1 MRSSSPSED
10 LGNAYGDYPLP
21 IGAGQTVSQPYI
33 VAAMIAALELR
44 PTDRVLEVGTGTG
57 YEAAIL
63 GELAA
68 EVWTIERHA
77 ELAMKAR
84 EILARLGYV
93 NVHVVVG
100 DGSVGLPQHAP
111 FDKILV
117 AAAAPK
123 IPESL
128 VAQLADGGR
137 LVVPVGNRFE
147 QQVQVVRK
155 VGPEI
160 CRDLARALPLCAA
173 GWGRRMGAVEAGPLA
188 IGNWHLATSVA
199 SHGCLAPVNVPTG
212 ADESAGSILSA
223 PESAGRGDNADRRQ
237 HKSEVPVARL
247 SVSKVMEVT
256 TSAISRNTSPRS
268 KRSARRLARSHFRL
282 QAARFVLDVL
292 LLIAILVNLFV
303 EVFLHL
309 LGAFGLGVLQRS
321 EHSSSASRL
330 LRRMFFAW

>member
-1 MRSSSPSED
+1 MNGHETPERQRARMVEEQLRARGIREPRLLAAMGKVPREEFVAHED
-10 LGNAYGDYPLP
+10 MANAYGDYPLP

-33 VAAMIAALELR
+33 VAAMVAALELR

-84 EILARLGYV
+84 EILARLGCV

-100 DGSVGLPQHAP
+100 DGSVGLPPHAP

-123 IPESL
+123 IPDSL

-137 LVVPVGNRFE
+137 LVVPVGSRFE

-155 VGPEI
+155 VGPETFVALH
-160 CRDLARALPLCAA
+160 DLC
-173 GWGRRMGAVEAGPLA
+173 
-188 IGNWHLATSVA
+188 
-199 SHGCLAPVNVPTG
+199 
-212 ADESAGSILSA
+212 
-223 PESAGRGDNADRRQ
+223 
-237 HKSEVPVARL
+237 
-247 SVSKVMEVT
+247 
-256 TSAISRNTSPRS
+256 
-268 KRSARRLARSHFRL
+268 
-282 QAARFVLDVL
+282 RFVP
-292 LLIAILVNLFV
+292 LVG
-303 EVFLHL
+303 EE
-309 LGAFGLGVLQRS
+309 GW
-321 EHSSSASRL
+321 EP
-330 LRRMFFAW
+330 